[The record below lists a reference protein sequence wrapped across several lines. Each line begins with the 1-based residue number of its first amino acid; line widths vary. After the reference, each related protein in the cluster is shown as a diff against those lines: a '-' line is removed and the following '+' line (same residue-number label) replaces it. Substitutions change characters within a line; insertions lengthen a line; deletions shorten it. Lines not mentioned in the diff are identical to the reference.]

1 LSLFPFPFPV
11 PIKASSSAEVRQ
23 LVEAL
28 GGSDEV
34 RREAAIAR
42 LAVIGPRAVDA
53 LLQAYASTTD
63 RDMRIAVL
71 RALESSGDRRTIPI
85 AKQAIVLGGDLA
97 VAAAAALRGLIDSP
111 HEATA
116 TEALDLLV
124 TAVLDTSAER
134 VVRMTAF
141 DLLRAIPDGARDRI
155 REALKTDPDP
165 HMKARALDSSN
176 SVAMADALWQDAL
189 DGKLPD
195 SPAILR
201 DVAQTRASSVG
212 VSSVQKMID
221 AVRAR
226 EGTATGRRRAEWQA
240 LRGALHQAL
249 ALRRSRVAVYDL
261 RESLED
267 ARGPLPSSFLAAL
280 HVIGD
285 ETCLEPLA
293 AAYARAGS
301 ESRWKSQLAAA
312 FRAIA
317 GRERVTRRRA
327 VVKRIATRW
336 PEAAKELTAASGRAG
351 LKDRTTTSQRHLE

>member
-1 LSLFPFPFPV
+1 M
-11 PIKASSSAEVRQ
+11 PIKASSSVEVRQ

-28 GGSDEV
+28 GGPDEL

-42 LAVIGPRAVDA
+42 LTVIGPRAVDA

-63 RDMRIAVL
+63 RDTRIAIL
-71 RALESSGDRRTIPI
+71 RALESSSDRRTIAI
-85 AKQAIVLGGDLA
+85 AKEGIVMGGDLA

-124 TAVLDTSAER
+124 TTVLDTSADR

-141 DLLRAIPDGARDRI
+141 DALHAMPEGVRVRV
-155 REALKTDPDP
+155 REALKKDPDS
-165 HMKARALDSSN
+165 HMKARALDSS
-176 SVAMADALWQDAL
+176 SSIAMADALWQDAL

-195 SPAILR
+195 SPAIFR
-201 DVAQTRASSVG
+201 DAAQTRASTAAL
-212 VSSVQKMID
+212 SSLQKMID

-226 EGTATGRRRAEWQA
+226 EGATSVRRRAEWQA
-240 LRGALHQAL
+240 IRGALHQAL
-249 ALRRSRVAVYDL
+249 ALRGSRVAVYDL

-267 ARGPLPSSFLAAL
+267 ASGPLPSSFLAAL
-280 HVIGD
+280 HVVGD

-293 AAYARAGS
+293 AAYARAGA
-301 ESRWKSQLAAA
+301 ESRWKSQVAAA

-317 GRERVTRRRA
+317 GRERITRRRA
-327 VVKRIATRW
+327 VAKRIATRW
-336 PEAAKELTAASGRAG
+336 PEAAKEFGV
-351 LKDRTTTSQRHLE
+351 

>member
-1 LSLFPFPFPV
+1 MS
-11 PIKASSSAEVRQ
+11 PIKASASTEIRQ
-23 LVEAL
+23 LIEAL
-28 GGSDEV
+28 RGTDDV

-53 LLQAYASTTD
+53 LLHAYAATTD
-63 RDMRIAVL
+63 REMRIAVL
-71 RALESSGDRRTIPI
+71 RALEPSGDRRTIAI
-85 AKQAIVLGGDLA
+85 ADAAIVQGGDVA
-97 VAAAAALRGLIDSP
+97 VAAATALRGLLDSP

-124 TAVLDTSAER
+124 TTVLDTSAER

-141 DLLRAIPDGARDRI
+141 DALHAMPEGVRARI
-155 REALKTDPDP
+155 REALQSDPDS

-176 SVAMADALWQDAL
+176 SLAMADAIWQDAL

-195 SPAILR
+195 GPAVLR
-201 DVAQTRASSVG
+201 EIAQPRAATAALSSL
-212 VSSVQKMID
+212 QKMID

-226 EGTATGRRRAEWQA
+226 EGAASAARRGEWQA

-249 ALRRSRVAVYDL
+249 ALRGSRVAVYDL

-267 ARGPLPSSFLAAL
+267 AKAPLPASFLAAL
-280 HVIGD
+280 HVVGD

-293 AAYARAGS
+293 AAYARPGTDP
-301 ESRWKSQLAAA
+301 RWRTQLAAA

-317 GRERVTRRRA
+317 GRERAARRRA
-327 VVKRIATRW
+327 IVKRIATRW
-336 PEAAKELTAASGRAG
+336 PQTAKDLTG
-351 LKDRTTTSQRHLE
+351 